1 MKLASCELLIYPR
14 LLSQLICAEDIVWPS
29 RKLNENRNFMWP
41 KGGKACLISLYTKC
55 FREKSD
61 QLVVSRCKGE
71 RHALQQANHVPLR
84 EKVEEFF
91 GKHPGALAPLDQDIF
106 VYINRYKQISCC
118 FFAVCLHVPNRCAY
132 TTPETAGQT
141 WILCDTGGAK
151 GSCLVRLL

>member
-106 VYINRYKQISCC
+106 VYINRYKQISFC

-141 WILCDTGGAK
+141 
-151 GSCLVRLL
+151 

>member
-71 RHALQQANHVPLR
+71 RRALQQANHVPLR

-106 VYINRYKQISCC
+106 VYMWYVYMCQTDVRIPPPKLQDKHES
-118 FFAVCLHVPNRCAY
+118 FATQA
-132 TTPETAGQT
+132 AQ
-141 WILCDTGGAK
+141 K
-151 GSCLVRLL
+151 GRVLSGFCSDASI